1 MNNINKILIF
11 FFTVLFINPAVSQ
24 EEKENDELINWYNNH
39 ELGIQAHK
47 AYKKLKRKKSKTV
60 IVAVIDSGVDI
71 EHEDL
76 KGKIWIN
83 TKEAEGEKGVDDD
96 NNGYVDDLYGWN
108 FLGNAK
114 GENID
119 ATRLEKARIL
129 HELKDKYENVDPK
142 MMEQNAEFKLYLKV
156 KKEVEKELTQMK
168 QYQKMYGDNPEY
180 SKYFSD
186 QIDFNLNADY
196 DDRSLIGDDPKDIS
210 DRSYGNS
217 NVEGPDA
224 LHGTHVAGIIAAV
237 RGNGKGGDGV
247 AENVKIMSVRA
258 VPNGDEH
265 DKDIALAIRYAVD
278 NGAKIINMSFG
289 KAYSPNQ
296 EWVYEAL
303 KYADDHD
310 VLLVHAAGNDAQN
323 VDKTDNY
330 PTSKYS
336 FQKEAFKSYLT
347 IGASTPNAKI
357 LNASFSNYGKTK
369 VDVFAPGEKIYNT
382 IPDNKYKW
390 LQGTSMAAPVVSGAA
405 AFLAS
410 YYPKLSMQD
419 IKEILMS
426 TATKHEG
433 PFSNLSVTGG
443 VINLK
448 CAIKKAKKISRKK

>member
-1 MNNINKILIF
+1 
-11 FFTVLFINPAVSQ
+11 
-24 EEKENDELINWYNNH
+24 
-39 ELGIQAHK
+39 
-47 AYKKLKRKKSKTV
+47 
-60 IVAVIDSGVDI
+60 
-71 EHEDL
+71 
-76 KGKIWIN
+76 
-83 TKEAEGEKGVDDD
+83 
-96 NNGYVDDLYGWN
+96 
-108 FLGNAK
+108 
-114 GENID
+114 
-119 ATRLEKARIL
+119 
-129 HELKDKYENVDPK
+129 
-142 MMEQNAEFKLYLKV
+142 MMEQNEEFKLYIKV

-186 QIDFNLNADY
+186 QIDFNLNTDY
-196 DDRSLIGDDPKDIS
+196 DDRSLIGDDPNDIS

-247 AENVKIMSVRA
+247 AKNVKIMTVRA

-426 TATKHEG
+426 TATKHDG

-448 CAIKKAKKISRKK
+448 CAIKKAKKMSRKK

>member
-1 MNNINKILIF
+1 MNNINKTLIF

-24 EEKENDELINWYNNH
+24 EEKENDDLINWYNTH
-39 ELGIQAHK
+39 ELGIQTQK

-76 KGKIWIN
+76 KGQIWIN
-83 TKEAEGEKGVDDD
+83 EKEAAGEKGVDDD
-96 NNGYVDDLYGWN
+96 NNGYIDDVYGWN
-108 FLGNAK
+108 FLGNAN

-129 HELKDKYENVDPK
+129 QKLKDKYDNVDPK
-142 MMEQNAEFKLYLKV
+142 MMEQNEEFKLYVKV
-156 KKEVEKELTQMK
+156 KKEVERELTQMK

-186 QIDFNLNADY
+186 QINFNLNADY
-196 DDRSLIGDDPKDIS
+196 DDRSLIGDDPNDIT
-210 DRSYGNS
+210 DKSYGYS
-217 NVEGPDA
+217 DVEGPDA

-247 AENVKIMSVRA
+247 AKNVKIMTVRA

-278 NGAKIINMSFG
+278 NGAKVINMSFG

-296 EWVYEAL
+296 KWVYDAL

-330 PTSKYS
+330 PTSRYS
-336 FQKEAFKSYLT
+336 FQKESFKSYLT

-369 VDVFAPGEKIYNT
+369 VDVFAPGEKIYNS

-433 PFSNLSVTGG
+433 PFSKLSVTGG

-448 CAIKKAKKISRKK
+448 CAIKKAKKVSRKK

>member
-1 MNNINKILIF
+1 MNNINKTLIF

-24 EEKENDELINWYNNH
+24 EEKENDDLINWYNIH
-39 ELGIQAHK
+39 ELGIQTHK

-76 KGKIWIN
+76 KGQIWIN
-83 TKEAEGEKGVDDD
+83 EKEAGGEKGVDDD
-96 NNGYVDDLYGWN
+96 NNGYIDDVYGWN
-108 FLGNAK
+108 FLGNAN

-129 HELKDKYENVDPK
+129 HDLKVKYENVDPK
-142 MMEQNAEFKLYLKV
+142 MMEQNEEFKLYIKV
-156 KKEVEKELTQMK
+156 KKEVERELTQMK

-186 QIDFNLNADY
+186 QINFNLNADY
-196 DDRSLIGDDPKDIS
+196 DDRSLIGDDPNDIN

-217 NVEGPDA
+217 DVEGPDA

-247 AENVKIMSVRA
+247 AKNVKIMSVRA

-296 EWVYEAL
+296 KWVYDAL

-330 PTSKYS
+330 PTSRYS
-336 FQKEAFKSYLT
+336 FQKAFFKSYLT

-426 TATKHEG
+426 TATKYEG

-448 CAIKKAKKISRKK
+448 CAIKKAKKVSRKK

>member
-39 ELGIQAHK
+39 ELGIQTHK

-142 MMEQNAEFKLYLKV
+142 MMEQNVEFKLYLKV

-168 QYQKMYGDNPEY
+168 QYQKMYGENPEY